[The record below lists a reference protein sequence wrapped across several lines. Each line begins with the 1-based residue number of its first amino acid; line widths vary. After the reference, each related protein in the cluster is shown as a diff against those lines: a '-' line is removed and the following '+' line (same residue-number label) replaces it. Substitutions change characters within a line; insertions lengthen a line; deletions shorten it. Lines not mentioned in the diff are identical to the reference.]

1 MFAKNRVSR
10 VQGNSFVTANSGM
23 SPDQAVAAYASRRT
37 MKEQTEVDASVGF
50 FGGGS
55 GAANSMS
62 VNGFWQSNY
71 QYMMTGI
78 IPADPAL
85 IDTSNLSLFYRDIY
99 LFDNTAGSAVDIQS
113 SFPFST
119 WELRGLEHN
128 ELKIYDDALA
138 RLNIMEMMP
147 QISTAYL
154 VDGFFCGSL
163 VFDPKTKQFMDT
175 LIYDALQCAVIPSPF
190 YNADPVINVRVSQAT
205 QQYMNNAGLYATQ
218 YINSMPHQFVE
229 MLRSGAFEL
238 DPVTT
243 LFVQRRSL
251 TDRAY
256 VSYLH
261 RILPMYLIEKT
272 LFRGTLVEAQRRQRA
287 MTHIQAGD
295 DTWTP
300 STEELHAYVAQFQM
314 AEFDPLGGWVSTRNA
329 VQATDLRPGGDFWKW
344 TDMADILVP
353 YKLRALGI
361 SESFLSGDASY
372 AAAESAYS
380 TFLESQNAYRMHL
393 TNRVFYTKLFPLVA
407 VVNGLYKD
415 ASKKAQTGKIIDYLY
430 NASNRNNLK
439 IPEIHWHKSLEAKG
453 EDNMFDLLEKASEK
467 GVPVPLKMW
476 MAAANMDPEALLRDL
491 RDDTKLRAQ
500 LEQFTG
506 KNTSHESEDADGD
519 DDMDFGVMGGDE
531 GDDNKAYASAI
542 KHLRA
547 SMRKSQARPTVQSVA
562 AGGRQNRALL
572 ARDFGESG
580 EMFEVNKSGSGK
592 KYVYNQRAATTKANE
607 RIARIHSQAQ
617 KDKNYRIQLRQR
629 NKEELGTT
637 MIPGC
642 LDLPIR

>member
-1 MFAKNRVSR
+1 MFAKNRVTGVRGSSIATSHFR
-10 VQGNSFVTANSGM
+10 PEQAGVAHAAKRSYAEPKEVTAALGSFG
-23 SPDQAVAAYASRRT
+23 A
-37 MKEQTEVDASVGF
+37 
-50 FGGGS
+50 GGG
-55 GAANSMS
+55 GASLS

-78 IPADPAL
+78 IPADPSL
-85 IDTSNLSLFYRDIY
+85 IDTSTLSLFYRDIY

-119 WELRGLEHN
+119 WELRGLEEK
-128 ELKIYDDALA
+128 ELKVFDDALA
-138 RLNIMEMMP
+138 RLNLMEMMP

-154 VDGFFCGSL
+154 TDGFFCGSL
-163 VFDPKTKQFMDT
+163 VFNPKTKQFMDT
-175 LIYDALQCAVIPSPF
+175 LIYDALQCAIIPSPF
-190 YNADPVINVRVSQAT
+190 FNIDPTINVRVGQAT
-205 QQYMNNAGLYATQ
+205 QQFMHDTSEYARKYMR
-218 YINSMPHQFVE
+218 SMPRQFVE
-229 MLRSGAFEL
+229 MLKSGAFTL

-287 MTHIQAGD
+287 MTHVTAGD
-295 DTWTP
+295 DNWTP
-300 STEELHAYVAQFQM
+300 SSEELHAIVDQFQM
-314 AEFDPLGGWVSTRNA
+314 AEFDPMGGWISTRA
-329 VQATDLRPGGDFWKW
+329 SVQATDVRPGGDFWKW

-361 SESFLSGDASY
+361 SESFMSGEASY

-380 TFLESQNAYRMHL
+380 TFLESQNSYRTHL
-393 TNRVFYTKLFPLVA
+393 TNRVFYTKIFPLVA

-415 ASKKAQTGKIIDYLY
+415 PSKRARGGDIQNFLFDST
-430 NASNRNNLK
+430 NRNNLK
-439 IPEIHWHKSLEAKG
+439 IPELHWHKSLEAKG

-476 MAAANMDPEALLRDL
+476 MAAANMDPESLLRDL
-491 RDDTKLRAQ
+491 KEDTELRKQ

-506 KNTSHESEDADGD
+506 KNTTHEGEES
-519 DDMDFGVMGGDE
+519 E
-531 GDDNKAYASAI
+531 GDDGLEFGGEGPNEAAYAA
-542 KHLRA
+542 
-547 SMRKSQARPTVQSVA
+547 MRRKLEFPTAQSLQAH
-562 AGGRQNRALL
+562 GRTRRTLL

-580 EMFEVNKSGSGK
+580 EVYATNKSGTGK
-592 KYVYNQRAATTKANE
+592 KYVHNQRAAQTKANE
-607 RIARIHSQAQ
+607 QIVQIHSRAQ
-617 KDKNYRIQLRQR
+617 KDKAYRVGLKKR
-629 NKEELGTT
+629 NIAERGTAT
-637 MIPGC
+637 MPGC
-642 LDLPIR
+642 SDLPIR

>member
-1 MFAKNRVSR
+1 MFAKHRITNVR
-10 VQGNSFVTANSGM
+10 GNSVVTAHTA
-23 SPDQAVAAYASRRT
+23 PPEAAVAYASRRV
-37 MKEQTEVDASVGF
+37 MKEQQTEVNASLGA
-50 FGGGS
+50 FGMGGS
-55 GAANSMS
+55 GASLS

-119 WELRGLEHN
+119 WELRGLDHA

-163 VFDPKTKQFMDT
+163 VFDPHSKQFMDT

-190 YNADPVINVRVSQAT
+190 NNADPEINVRVSQAT
-205 QQYMNNAGLYATQ
+205 QQYMHSASEYAQQ
-218 YINSMPHQFVE
+218 YINSMPRQFVE
-229 MLRSGAFEL
+229 MLRSGAFTL

-243 LFVQRRSL
+243 LFVARRAL

-287 MTHIQAGD
+287 MTHITAGD

-314 AEFDPLGGWVSTRNA
+314 AEYDPLGGWVSTRNA

-372 AAAESAYS
+372 ASAESAYS

-393 TNRVFYTKLFPLVA
+393 TNRVFYTKLFPLIA

-415 ASKKAQTGKIIDYLY
+415 PSKKARTNRIVDYLF
-430 NASNRNNLK
+430 NQTNRNNLK
-439 IPEIHWHKSLEAKG
+439 IPEIHWHKSLEAKD

-491 RDDTKLRAQ
+491 KDDTKLRAQ
-500 LEQFTG
+500 LEEFTG
-506 KNTSHESEDADGD
+506 KNTSHESEDASGD
-519 DDMDFGVMGGDE
+519 DDMDFGVAGDGE
-531 GDDNKAYASAI
+531 DHEAYAAVRRE
-542 KHLRA
+542 LRKRTA
-547 SMRKSQARPTVQSVA
+547 LPTVQSLA
-562 AGGRQNRALL
+562 SGGRRSRALL
-572 ARDFGESG
+572 SRDFGESG
-580 EMFEVNKSGSGK
+580 EMFEMNKSGTGK
-592 KYVYNQRAATTKANE
+592 KYVYNQKAAIAKSNE
-607 RIARIHSQAQ
+607 QIVKIHSKAQ
-617 KDKNYRIQLRQR
+617 RDKQYRAQLRKR
-629 NKEELGTT
+629 NIEERGTAI
-637 MIPGC
+637 IPGC